1 MALTQGL
8 STFGHWR
15 IVPSPDLNWPY
26 ISRHYR
32 QGELGLVQRRLSTAL
47 TLFGD
52 IAFLNRL
59 GLHESL
65 AMPPAPHEY
74 HGAEAIAAFLG
85 ASAVWRAGRRLRLRP
100 TRANGQPG
108 FVCEFADE
116 TAQPAGMIVLT
127 LAGDRIHG
135 ITRFLDNRVAAY
147 FDAAAFGPTEAVSSP
162 RARSHGVRGRR

>member
-1 MALTQGL
+1 TDDA
-8 STFGHWR
+8 W
-15 IVPSPDLNWPY
+15 
-26 ISRHYR
+26 
-32 QGELGLVQRRLSTAL
+32 
-47 TLFGD
+47 
-52 IAFLNRL
+52 
-59 GLHESL
+59 L

-74 HGAEAIAAFLG
+74 HGTEAIAAFLG

-108 FVCEFADE
+108 FVCAFADE

-147 FDAAAFGPTEAVSSP
+147 FDAAAFGPTEPVSSP